1 MLFRVVV
8 VGWDNLAFDGH
19 AQRFEWFLDSHV
31 GYLIL
36 ISKRKDVVLDM
47 FL

>member
-19 AQRFEWFLDSHV
+19 AQRFNGFWTATSD
-31 GYLIL
+31 I
-36 ISKRKDVVLDM
+36 
-47 FL
+47 